1 MDHVEEGAATSRRV
15 GEEQIDGAYV
25 VPNCKTTEPSS
36 QARDGE
42 LQERLWDLA
51 VDVLKGRPGGVPFL
65 TGQG

>member
-15 GEEQIDGAYV
+15 GEEQINSPDV
-25 VPNCKTTEPSS
+25 VPECKTTEPNS

-51 VDVLKGRPGGVPFL
+51 ADVLKGAAA
-65 TGQG
+65 